1 MTPISTFRFCQG
13 LVLVRVV
20 MFAAFSLLSISSYGQ
35 SLPKE
40 FYFSVD
46 KHILHIGGK
55 PSTGFYD
62 EGVIQ
67 QINLQFAQGN
77 YWTQLTNNYAS
88 KTDLAATMTVNGVK
102 YNNVGVRFKGQT
114 SYQGARNADK
124 KSFNLSTDFVN
135 PDQKVGG
142 YKTFNLNN
150 SYQDASFMREV
161 FYYHQIRRHTP
172 AAKASFVHLYIN
184 GQDWGLYQSI
194 QQLNKD
200 FLKEWFLSNDGSNWR
215 AESPT
220 GTGMGMGGGF
230 GNGTSALNYF
240 TDDTTT
246 YQKYYTLK
254 SSDQKEPW
262 KDLPALCRLLNK
274 TELDKL
280 EETVAQYL
288 DIDRTLWHIA
298 SEVLF
303 SDDDSYI
310 HKGGMD
316 YYLYQDAETGRFMTM
331 DYDGNSVMSTSN
343 ATWSPFYN
351 ETKVNFPVMN
361 RLFAVPTMRQRY
373 LAHLRTLINETFDE
387 KATNATIDKYASFI
401 DSLVLKDPKKMTSY
415 AQFQNAIPALKS
427 FISNRR
433 NYLLNNTEVKEVAP
447 TISETAFYTNGMAWQ
462 APTTDE
468 DVTIRTKVTSPT
480 GISKVTL
487 YHGVGIY
494 GRFVKTELFDDGK
507 HNDGAANDGVYAA
520 PIPKYSAA
528 TWVRFYV
535 EATAANTAKSVSYAP
550 AGAEHDVF
558 IYQVKGEGTGTIDP
572 IDPKPVITGI
582 FPQTSPQILIVPNPA
597 SQSVKIKLSGVGN
610 ESISIYNLLGQVVY
624 QTHFEENINL
634 SLQNWAA
641 GMYIVRCG
649 NLTQKLIVR

>member
-1 MTPISTFRFCQG
+1 MMPISIFYSRQGSPFVKISTF
-13 LVLVRVV
+13 
-20 MFAAFSLLSISSYGQ
+20 AAFCSLTLFSYGQ

-40 FYFSVD
+40 FYFSSD
-46 KHILHIGGK
+46 GHILHIGGK
-55 PSTGFYD
+55 PTTGIYD

-67 QINLQFAQGN
+67 QINLQFSQGN

-102 YNNVGVRFKGQT
+102 YENVGVRFKGQT

-124 KSFNLSTDFVN
+124 KSFNLSTDFIN
-135 PDQKVGG
+135 TAQKVGG

-172 AAKASFVHLYIN
+172 AAKANFVHLYLN

-200 FLKEWFLSNDGSNWR
+200 FLKEWFFSNDGSNWR

-220 GTGMGMGGGF
+220 GMGGGF

-254 SSDQKEPW
+254 SSDQKYPW
-262 KDLPALCRLLNK
+262 KDLPTLCRLLNK

-298 SEVLF
+298 NEVLF

-331 DYDGNSVMSTSN
+331 DYDGNSVMATQN

-351 ETKVNFPVMN
+351 ETKINFPVMN
-361 RLFAVPTMRQRY
+361 RLFAVPTIRQRY

-387 KATNATIDKYASFI
+387 KTTSATIDKYASLI

-427 FISNRR
+427 FISTRR
-433 NYLLNNTEVKEVAP
+433 NYLLNNIEVKEASP
-447 TISETAFYTNGMAWQ
+447 NITETAFYTNNIAWQ
-462 APTTDE
+462 TPTADE
-468 DVTIRTKVTSPT
+468 EVTIRTKVTST
-480 GISKVTL
+480 AGISKVVL
-487 YHGVGIY
+487 YYGLGLY
-494 GRFVKTELFDDGK
+494 GRFIKLDMFDDGK
-507 HNDGAANDGVYAA
+507 HNDGYANDGLYATQ
-520 PIPKYSAA
+520 IPKYSAA

-535 EATAANTAKSVSYAP
+535 EATASNPTKSVSYAP
-550 AGAEHDVF
+550 VGAEHDVF
-558 IYQVKGEGTGTIDP
+558 VYQVKGQGTGTTNP
-572 IDPKPVITGI
+572 ITPQPIVTGVY
-582 FPQTSPQILIVPNPA
+582 PALVKKILLQPNPA
-597 SQSVKIKLSGVGN
+597 SQRVWMKLNGFNHAPIFV
-610 ESISIYNLLGQVVY
+610 YNLLGQVVY
-624 QTHFEENINL
+624 QCNYEEEIHL
-634 SLQNWAA
+634 SLQNWKP
-641 GMYIVRCG
+641 GLYFVRCG
-649 NLTQKLIVR
+649 DITEKLVVY

>member
-1 MTPISTFRFCQG
+1 MTPISTFYVCQESIFTRVTTFT
-13 LVLVRVV
+13 LVFL
-20 MFAAFSLLSISSYGQ
+20 FSLFGYGQ

-40 FYFSVD
+40 FYFSAD

-55 PSTGFYD
+55 PSTGFYN

-67 QINLQFAQGN
+67 QVNLQFVQGN
-77 YWTQLTNNYAS
+77 YWTQLTNNYTS

-102 YNNVGVRFKGQT
+102 YENVGVRFKGQT
-114 SYQGARNADK
+114 SYQGVRNADK
-124 KSFNLSTDFVN
+124 KSFNLSTDLVN
-135 PDQKVGG
+135 TKQKLDG

-200 FLKEWFLSNDGSNWR
+200 FLKEWFLTNNGSNWR
-215 AESPT
+215 AEPP
-220 GTGMGMGGGF
+220 TGMGGGGGF

-254 SSDQKEPW
+254 SSDQKQPW

-351 ETKVNFPVMN
+351 ETKINFPVMN

-373 LAHLRTLINETFDE
+373 LAHLRTLINEAFDE
-387 KATNATIDKYASFI
+387 KATSATIDKYASFI

-415 AQFQNAIPALKS
+415 TQFQNAIPTLKS
-427 FISNRR
+427 FIATRK
-433 NYLLNNTEVKEVAP
+433 NYLLSNTEVKEVAP
-447 TISETAFYTNGMAWQ
+447 IISETAFYTNNTAWQ
-462 APTTDE
+462 APTPDE
-468 DVTIRTKVTSPT
+468 EATIRVKVASSV

-487 YHGVGIY
+487 YHGVGLY

-507 HNDGAANDGVYAA
+507 HNDGNANDGIYAA
-520 PIPKYSAA
+520 LIPKYSAA

-550 AGAEHDVF
+550 VGAEHDVF
-558 IYQVKGEGTGTIDP
+558 VYQVKGEGAGTTDP

-582 FPQTSPQILIVPNPA
+582 FPQAYPQILLMPNPA
-597 SQSVKIKLSGVGN
+597 SQSVKIKLEGLE
-610 ESISIYNLLGQVVY
+610 ESPISIYNLLGQVVY
-624 QTHFEENINL
+624 QNNFEENIQL
-634 SLQNWAA
+634 SLQNWIP
-641 GMYIVRCG
+641 GMYVVRCG
-649 NLTQKLIVR
+649 NITQKLIVR